1 MRYIWFILFGLFLLY
16 ALGENGNTNIFGF
29 EKQKGPDSTPYATV
43 VSGNTNSA
51 SVVQASN
58 QIDKLT
64 GVAKRCK
71 DCIESCSS
79 TTWLILIGVLFLCIL
94 MMLPRCQK
102 YIKSTFKWKKKK
114 KKKSETYE

>member
-16 ALGENGNTNIFGF
+16 ALGANGNTNKF
-29 EKQKGPDSTPYATV
+29 DMTPVAAKVATV
-43 VSGNTNSA
+43 VQSSSA
-51 SVVQASN
+51 PPA
-58 QIDKLT
+58 

-114 KKKSETYE
+114 KSETYE

>member
-16 ALGENGNTNIFGF
+16 ALGANGNTDIFG
-29 EKQKGPDSTPYATV
+29 KQKVADNIESEIV
-43 VSGNTNSA
+43 VPTLSE
-51 SVVQASN
+51 QK
-58 QIDKLT
+58 DKLT

-71 DCIESCSS
+71 DCIVSCSS

-102 YIKSTFKWKKKK
+102 YIKSTFKWNK